1 MIFSNRQMFFEQW
14 EHQDY
19 LDNYVYIHMYN
30 IYEHSTLECSFINII
45 FDEKQQLIKTCLFLF
60 SIIQKMIK
68 EVLSHVNHPP
78 YVSVVNG

>member
-45 FDEKQQLIKTCLFLF
+45 FDEKHQL
-60 SIIQKMIK
+60 
-68 EVLSHVNHPP
+68 
-78 YVSVVNG
+78 

>member
-1 MIFSNRQMFFEQW
+1 MEKKIIRTKNIRKPMIFSITQMFFEQW

-45 FDEKQQLIKTCLFLF
+45 FDEKQHL
-60 SIIQKMIK
+60 
-68 EVLSHVNHPP
+68 
-78 YVSVVNG
+78 